1 MRRGNKGRASTKDI
15 GSKWCVQNHGHM
27 ATGVAKRLTS
37 TIEKR
42 ERAAARKDIERRFL
56 DRQDLGR

>member
-1 MRRGNKGRASTKDI
+1 MRRGNKGRAAHKDI
-15 GSKWCVQNHGHM
+15 GAKWCVQNHGHM
-27 ATGVAKRLTS
+27 AKGVAKRLTS

-42 ERAAARKDIERRFL
+42 ERSASRKDIERRFL